1 MRPQRTHEL
10 QKQQLLHTAANEREA
25 NFADVLARELAHYKN
40 EFLQDRERLHAE
52 VAEERRLMQTHL
64 AAKTEAMRHEADERI
79 NATTRQMEERLEESK
94 KIHAAQVAALT
105 QHYDALVRNPKNTL
119 PALDKAARQGKLSV

>member
-1 MRPQRTHEL
+1 M
-10 QKQQLLHTAANEREA
+10 
-25 NFADVLARELAHYKN
+25 LARELAHYKN

-79 NATTRQMEERLEESK
+79 NAATRQMEERLEESK